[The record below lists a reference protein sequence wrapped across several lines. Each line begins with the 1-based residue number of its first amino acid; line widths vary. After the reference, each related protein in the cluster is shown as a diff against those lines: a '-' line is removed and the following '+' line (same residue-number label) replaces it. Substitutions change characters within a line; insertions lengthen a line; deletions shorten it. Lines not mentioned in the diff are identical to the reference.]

1 MSLPTYNELFP
12 EDQYYPRC
20 NDDFFS
26 VETRISPELQLT
38 GDTSEIDDRALIES
52 IIRASLTGNTSVTT
66 SNRRC
71 VPIPEVVTE
80 RAAEFRSE
88 KEIYRRK
95 LQLDVAVRSIC
106 LLALTATCILYNARH
121 LPLVAVLTLLHTVN
135 VIYRIYFYCTLSDSL
150 L

>member
-1 MSLPTYNELFP
+1 MSLPMYNELFP
-12 EDQYYPRC
+12 EDQYHPRC

-26 VETRISPELQLT
+26 IETRTSPELQLT
-38 GDTSEIDDRALIES
+38 GDTSENDDRALIES
-52 IIRASLTGNTSVTT
+52 IIRASLSGNTSVTT
-66 SNRRC
+66 ANRRC

-88 KEIYRRK
+88 KEIYRRQ

-106 LLALTATCILYNARH
+106 LLALSATCILYNQPY